1 MYALPVQHCLQGPAA
16 ASQSAVL
23 IHLCLGLALS
33 LISVP
38 GPCLPACLRG
48 QCDAPLLLRRFVKQL
63 PPLPYL
69 LSPPHFFPP
78 LRRCNVSDL
87 LSGLETL
94 SGILIDNDLSLEALP
109 ALSLWEYVARTV
121 ARYGTVDF

>member
-1 MYALPVQHCLQGPAA
+1 M
-16 ASQSAVL
+16 
-23 IHLCLGLALS
+23 
-33 LISVP
+33 
-38 GPCLPACLRG
+38 
-48 QCDAPLLLRRFVKQL
+48 RRFVKQL

-109 ALSLWEYVARTV
+109 TLSLWEYVARTV
-121 ARYGTVDF
+121 ARYGTVDFTSLLVPLEVPLVCDCPRIHVLAVGSYI

>member
-1 MYALPVQHCLQGPAA
+1 MFHCATTSCVLLQY
-16 ASQSAVL
+16 
-23 IHLCLGLALS
+23 I
-33 LISVP
+33 
-38 GPCLPACLRG
+38 CLPPPFS
-48 QCDAPLLLRRFVKQL
+48 PL
-63 PPLPYL
+63 
-69 LSPPHFFPP
+69 PP